1 MKSKITKRLIV
12 TNLSILIFA
21 LASFYAVTIYNLNE
35 QAKQQAKQQII
46 AENSLIMERTDK
58 MNSMVRGFQQSNVNI
73 PERTQSN
80 INMKD
85 TYVFPS
91 QNNSVSVHI
100 FCQLVEGDLFFPEEN
115 SFFAERIHLGDSIKE
130 EIASIPFQVPEE
142 ISIRNEAFL
151 VYISQDV
158 EEDIVI
164 VSLLALES
172 VNSLTTSNISSFLI
186 VLTFLVSLSFLVIS
200 WQAMGITAPLKKL
213 TSVSESYARQDYS
226 QPFLVETGD
235 EIESLSHSIQSM
247 VESILAHEKAQTSL
261 FRNLSHE
268 LKTPLTAISGYAQNI
283 QNGYYEDNDTPLS
296 IVQDECQRIHHILDD
311 LIFLSKIDSKI
322 ELFSFETQD
331 VVSILTQSLEKV
343 ESIAI
348 LKEIDVE
355 YQPQGEIFVSCD
367 KEKLMRAFINILSNG
382 FRHSKDWLKLQVVE
396 TETEVTIS
404 VTDNGKGF
412 EASKLE
418 NLFVSTTGETVDGN
432 GLGLL
437 IVYEIIKKHDGNIQ
451 VQNLETC
458 GARID
463 IILSKANSQ

>member
-1 MKSKITKRLIV
+1 MKSKITKRLII

-21 LASFYAVTIYNLNE
+21 LVSFYAVTIYNLND

-46 AENSLIMERTDK
+46 AENSLVMERTER
-58 MNSMVRGFQQSNVNI
+58 MNSLFRGFQQSNVNLA
-73 PERTQSN
+73 ERNQNNFS
-80 INMKD
+80 MKD

-91 QNNSVSVHI
+91 QNNSVSIHI
-100 FCQLVEGDLFFPEEN
+100 FCELVHGVLVFPEEN
-115 SFFAERIHLGDSIKE
+115 SFFSERLHLGDSLKE
-130 EIASIPFQVPEE
+130 ELTSMPFQVPTE
-142 ISIRNEAFL
+142 ISIRNEPFL
-151 VYISQDV
+151 VYLSQDT
-158 EEDIVI
+158 EEDTVI

-172 VNSLTTSNISSFLI
+172 VNSLTTENISSFLI
-186 VLTFLVSLSFLVIS
+186 VLAFLVILSFLILS

-213 TSVSESYARQDYS
+213 TAVSESYAKQDYS

-247 VESILAHEKAQTSL
+247 VESILAHEKAQTAL

-283 QNGYYEDNDTPLS
+283 QNGYYQDNASPLS
-296 IVQDECQRIHHILDD
+296 IVQEECDRIHHILDD

-322 ELFSFETQD
+322 EVFSFEKQD

-355 YQPQGEIFVSCD
+355 YEPQGEIYLSCD
-367 KEKLMRAFINILSNG
+367 KEKLMRAFLNILSNG
-382 FRHSKDWLKLQVVE
+382 FRHTRDWLKVE
-396 TETEVTIS
+396 IIQGETEVSFSII
-404 VTDNGKGF
+404 DNGKGF

-437 IVYEIIKKHDGNIQ
+437 IVYEIIKKHQGNIE
-451 VQNLETC
+451 VQNLESC
-458 GARID
+458 GARIT
-463 IILSKANSQ
+463 ISLPKGN